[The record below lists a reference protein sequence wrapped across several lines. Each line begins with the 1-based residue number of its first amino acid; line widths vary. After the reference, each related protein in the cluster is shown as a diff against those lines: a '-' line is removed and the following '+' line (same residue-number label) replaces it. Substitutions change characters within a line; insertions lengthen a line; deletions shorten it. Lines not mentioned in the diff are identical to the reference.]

1 MNATLSPSLADA
13 EAQSRRWIERI
24 ALGEEAALEQFYRH
38 YHGQVFQFALRLVN
52 NAADA
57 AELANETMME
67 VWRAAARFAGD
78 SRVRTWLFG
87 IVNHRAIDLL
97 RRRRRRH
104 EHAEELDDVADD
116 APACSISDVIGG
128 AQDARHVR
136 SCVEQLPE
144 RQKAV
149 VHLAF
154 FEELSYP
161 EVAQVLDVPVGTIK
175 TRVMHAKQRLLHCL
189 AGLFARGST

>member
-1 MNATLSPSLADA
+1 MDTLAPVDPADI
-13 EAQSRRWIERI
+13 ESKSRRWLEQI
-24 ALGEEAALEQFYRH
+24 ALGQEAALEQFYRH

-57 AELANETMME
+57 AELANETMLE
-67 VWRAAARFAGD
+67 VWRAAARFAGE

-104 EHAEELDDVADD
+104 EHADELSEVADD
-116 APACSISDVIGG
+116 APACNITDVIGG
-128 AQDARHVR
+128 AQDASHVR
-136 SCVEQLPE
+136 RCVEQLPE
-144 RQKAV
+144 RQRAV

-175 TRVMHAKQRLLHCL
+175 TRVLHAKQRLQHCL
-189 AGLFARGST
+189 AGLFTRGST

>member
-1 MNATLSPSLADA
+1 VTTGIDEA
-13 EAQSRRWIERI
+13 EAKSRRWLEQI
-24 ALGEEAALEQFYRH
+24 ALGQEAALEQFYRH
-38 YHGQVFQFALRLVN
+38 YHGQVCQFARRLVN
-52 NAADA
+52 NDADA
-57 AELANETMME
+57 AEITNETMME
-67 VWRAAARFAGD
+67 VWRAATRFAGE
-78 SRVRTWLFG
+78 SRVSTWLFG

-104 EHAEELDDVADD
+104 EHADELTDVADD
-116 APACSISDVIGG
+116 APACNLSDVIGG

-136 SCVEQLPE
+136 NCVQQLPE

-154 FEELSYP
+154 FEDLSYP

-175 TRVMHAKQRLLHCL
+175 TRVMHAKQRLQHCL
-189 AGLFARGST
+189 AGLFSPLRGSA

>member
-1 MNATLSPSLADA
+1 MTPPD
-13 EAQSRRWIERI
+13 EAQSRLWIEQI
-24 ALGEEAALEQFYRH
+24 ALGREAALEQFYRH
-38 YHGQVFQFALRLVN
+38 YHGQVFQFARRLVSN
-52 NAADA
+52 DADA
-57 AELANETMME
+57 AEITNETMME
-67 VWRAAARFAGD
+67 VWRAAARFAGE

-104 EHAEELDDVADD
+104 EHADELTDVADE
-116 APACSISDVIGG
+116 APACNLSDVIGG
-128 AQDARHVR
+128 AQDAGHVR
-136 SCVEQLPE
+136 NCVQQLPE

-161 EVAQVLDVPVGTIK
+161 EVAQVLDVPIGTIK
-175 TRVMHAKQRLLHCL
+175 TRVMHAKQRPQHCL
-189 AGLFARGST
+189 AALFAPARGLA

>member
-1 MNATLSPSLADA
+1 MSEDP
-13 EAQSRRWIERI
+13 EAQSRRWLAEI
-24 ALGEEAALEQFYRH
+24 AQGREQALEQFYRH
-38 YHGQVFQFALRLVN
+38 YHAPVFHFAQRLVN

-57 AELANETMME
+57 AEIVNETMLE
-67 VWRAAARFAGD
+67 VWRAAARYAGE

-97 RRRRRRH
+97 RRRRRNVTD
-104 EHAEELDDVADD
+104 EIEDLIDES
-116 APACSISDVIGG
+116 PGCSITDVIGG
-128 AQDARHVR
+128 AQDAGHVR

-161 EVAQVLDVPVGTIK
+161 EVAQALNVPVGTIK
-175 TRVMHAKQRLLHCL
+175 TRVMHAKLRLQQCL
-189 AGLFARGST
+189 AGRFAESRGLA

>member
-1 MNATLSPSLADA
+1 MTDINEA
-13 EAQSRRWIERI
+13 EAQSRRW
-24 ALGEEAALEQFYRH
+24 LGEIAAGREAALEQFYRH
-38 YHGQVFQFALRLVN
+38 YHGQVFQFARRLVN
-52 NAADA
+52 NEADA
-57 AELANETMME
+57 AEITNEAMLE
-67 VWRAAARFAGD
+67 VWRAAARFAGE

-104 EHAEELDDVADD
+104 EHADELTDVADE
-116 APACSISDVIGG
+116 APACNLSDVIGG
-128 AQDARHVR
+128 AQDAGHVR
-136 SCVEQLPE
+136 SCVQQLPE

-175 TRVMHAKQRLLHCL
+175 TRVMHAKQRLQHCL
-189 AGLFARGST
+189 AGLINPIGGAA

>member
-1 MNATLSPSLADA
+1 MTDTDET
-13 EAQSRRWIERI
+13 EAQSRRW
-24 ALGEEAALEQFYRH
+24 LGEITLGREAALEQFYRH

-52 NAADA
+52 NDADA
-57 AELANETMME
+57 AELTNETMLE
-67 VWRAAARFAGD
+67 VWRAAARFAGE

-104 EHAEELDDVADD
+104 EHADELIDVADE
-116 APACSISDVIGG
+116 APACNLSDVIGG

-136 SCVEQLPE
+136 NCVQQLPE

-154 FEELSYP
+154 FEDLSYP
-161 EVAQVLDVPVGTIK
+161 EVAQVLAVPIGTIK
-175 TRVMHAKQRLLHCL
+175 TRVMHAKQRLQHCL
-189 AGLFARGST
+189 AGLFNPLRGPA

>member
-1 MNATLSPSLADA
+1 
-13 EAQSRRWIERI
+13 
-24 ALGEEAALEQFYRH
+24 
-38 YHGQVFQFALRLVN
+38 VFQFALRLVN
-52 NAADA
+52 NTADA
-57 AELANETMME
+57 AELANETMLE
-67 VWRAAARFAGD
+67 VWRAAARFAGE
-78 SRVRTWLFG
+78 SRVRTRLFG

-97 RRRRRRH
+97 RRRKRRH
-104 EHAEELDDVADD
+104 EHADELDDIPDEA
-116 APACSISDVIGG
+116 AACSIADVIGG

-136 SCVEQLPE
+136 GCVAQLPE

-175 TRVMHAKQRLLHCL
+175 TRIMHAKQRLQHCL
-189 AGLFARGST
+189 AKLFSAQGASP

>member
-1 MNATLSPSLADA
+1 MTLPD
-13 EAQSRRWIERI
+13 EDQSRLWIEQI
-24 ALGEEAALEQFYRH
+24 ALGREAALEQFYRH
-38 YHGQVFQFALRLVN
+38 YQGQVYQFARRLVSN
-52 NAADA
+52 DADA
-57 AELANETMME
+57 AEITNETMME
-67 VWRAAARFAGD
+67 VWRAAARFAGE

-104 EHAEELDDVADD
+104 EHADELTDVADD
-116 APACSISDVIGG
+116 APACNLGDVIGG

-136 SCVEQLPE
+136 SCVQQLPE

-161 EVAQVLDVPVGTIK
+161 EVAQVLDVPIGTIK
-175 TRVMHAKQRLLHCL
+175 TRVMHAKQRLQHCL
-189 AGLFARGST
+189 AGLFAPARGLA

>member
-1 MNATLSPSLADA
+1 MTDIDEI
-13 EAQSRRWIERI
+13 EARSREW
-24 ALGEEAALEQFYRH
+24 LGEIARGREAALEKFYRH
-38 YHGQVFQFALRLVN
+38 YHVQVFQFARRLVN
-52 NAADA
+52 NEADA
-57 AELANETMME
+57 AEITNEAMLE
-67 VWRAAARFAGD
+67 VWRAAARFAGE

-104 EHAEELDDVADD
+104 EHADELTDVADE
-116 APACSISDVIGG
+116 APACNISDVIGG
-128 AQDARHVR
+128 AQDAGRVR
-136 SCVEQLPE
+136 DCVQQLPE

-161 EVAQVLDVPVGTIK
+161 EVAQVLDVPIGTIK
-175 TRVMHAKQRLLHCL
+175 TRVMHAKQRLQHCL
-189 AGLFARGST
+189 AGLFNPIGGTA

>member
-1 MNATLSPSLADA
+1 VNDDLESQARQWLLDIASGR
-13 EAQSRRWIERI
+13 QS
-24 ALGEEAALEQFYRH
+24 ALEKFYRH
-38 YHGQVFQFALRLVN
+38 FHAQVHQFALRLSG

-57 AELANETMME
+57 AEITNASMLE
-67 VWRAAARFAGD
+67 VWRSASAFAGD
-78 SRVRTWLFG
+78 SKVRTWLFG

-97 RRRRRRH
+97 RRRRRLH
-104 EHAEELDDVADD
+104 SDDLDELVDDSPSCNIAD
-116 APACSISDVIGG
+116 AIGG

-136 SCVEQLPE
+136 HCVEQLPE

-161 EVAQVLDVPVGTIK
+161 EVAAALHVPVGTIK
-175 TRVMHAKQRLLHCL
+175 TRVMHAKLRLEHCL
-189 AGLFARGST
+189 SALFGTGRTA

>member
-1 MNATLSPSLADA
+1 MTATEPNDP
-13 EAQSRRWIERI
+13 EAQSRHWLEQI
-24 ALGEEAALEQFYRH
+24 ALGQERALEQFYRH

-87 IVNHRAIDLL
+87 IVNHRSIDLL

-104 EHAEELDDVADD
+104 EHTDELTDVADD
-116 APACSISDVIGG
+116 APACSIADVIAG
-128 AQDARHVR
+128 AQDARQVR
-136 SCVEQLPE
+136 NCVDQLPE
-144 RQKAV
+144 PHRAV

-154 FEELSYP
+154 FEDLSYP

-175 TRVMHAKQRLLHCL
+175 TRIMHAKQKLQHCL
-189 AGLFARGST
+189 ARLFARGVA